1 MSVTSQERVNIPDI
15 YWFQLFYYIKRKRKR
30 TKIRDRVRELEKK
43 LNLTLDIVES
53 INCACV
59 EYIYEVLNTWME
71 FLMNG

>member
-1 MSVTSQERVNIPDI
+1 M
-15 YWFQLFYYIKRKRKR
+15 
-30 TKIRDRVRELEKK
+30 KIRDRVRVIEKAK
-43 LNLTLDIVES
+43 FNLRHCGKYN